1 MNETLLQQVKRK
13 LNITWSDP
21 DTDNRVLDI
30 IKQATTVML
39 YKIGITDV
47 AFDFSKS
54 GIENVLF
61 LAYCLYLYNHTE
73 NEFDTN
79 YLSDILQARAI
90 HEVSQDEDIS
100 KVQ

>member
-1 MNETLLQQVKRK
+1 MKETLLQQVKRK
-13 LNITWSDP
+13 LNITWSDT

-39 YKIGITDV
+39 HKIGITDA

-54 GIENVLF
+54 GVENVLF
-61 LAYCLYLYNHTE
+61 LAYCLYLYNHAE

-79 YLSDILQARAI
+79 YLGDLLQARAI
-90 HEVSQDEDIS
+90 HEVKQNEEIS
-100 KVQ
+100 EV

>member
-1 MNETLLQQVKRK
+1 MNETLLQQVRGK
-13 LNITWSDP
+13 LNITWNDT

-30 IKQATTVML
+30 IAQAKTVML
-39 YKIGITDV
+39 HKIGITDA

-61 LAYCLYLYNHTE
+61 LAYCLYLYNHCE
-73 NEFDTN
+73 NEFDNN

-90 HEVSQDEDIS
+90 HEVAQNEDIS
-100 KVQ
+100 EV